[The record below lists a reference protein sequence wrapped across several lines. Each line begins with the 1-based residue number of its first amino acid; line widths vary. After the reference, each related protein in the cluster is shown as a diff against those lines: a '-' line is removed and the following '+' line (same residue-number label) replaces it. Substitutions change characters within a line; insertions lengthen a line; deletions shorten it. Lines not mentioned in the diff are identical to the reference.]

1 VTLSAQLKKWR
12 GVSGKGKGLRGDN
25 FTQEEAAGRLG
36 VPLATYKDWE
46 QGRKSPRG
54 LALEVVLGRI
64 KTPPEKK
71 GRGK

>member
-36 VPLATYKDWE
+36 VPLATYRDWE
-46 QGRKSPRG
+46 QGRKAPRG
-54 LALEVVLGRI
+54 LALEMVRQKI
-64 KTPPEKK
+64 ARKPTRKKT
-71 GRGK
+71 